1 VTRWPPNVGDSETLR
16 GRRFRKQKGKGIFFD
31 LEGASRRRNAISHA
45 RRSTTARKSR
55 CAIRARRRKWLRLSR
70 LAGKNGKFH
79 EKLEIRS
86 LACKRRQLEQRR
98 TGGVGEQKLS
108 YRGVG
113 KSVGIPVDFR
123 RATLEFSGRIRG
135 SNEGEH
141 VARLIRNQ
149 FAQRRFRLDP
159 HDKSEIITAAITGI
173 PAHVDRDQE
182 TDSA

>member
-1 VTRWPPNVGDSETLR
+1 MR
-16 GRRFRKQKGKGIFFD
+16 
-31 LEGASRRRNAISHA
+31 
-45 RRSTTARKSR
+45 
-55 CAIRARRRKWLRLSR
+55 
-70 LAGKNGKFH
+70 
-79 EKLEIRS
+79 
-86 LACKRRQLEQRR
+86 KRRQLEQRR
-98 TGGVGEQKLS
+98 TGRVEEQKLS

-113 KSVGIPVDFR
+113 KSVGIPTDFR

-141 VARLIRNQ
+141 VAQLIRNH